1 MDHDQQGMARLNP
14 ATGRVRV
21 FDVSDG
27 LQGNEFAM
35 GAYHTGWSGVMYVG
49 GVEGLSLFHPD
60 SIDESTL
67 IPPTV
72 ITSIRKINQSLNLD
86 VPVIELGPDDKYVTF
101 EFASLDYT
109 NPPKN
114 LYAYRLRGF
123 DNAWTMAGVR
133 RSATFTNLDAGTYV
147 FEVKGTNSDGVWN
160 ETPAVLRI
168 EVMPPFWRSWWFIL
182 LSAIGLLLLGYVAY
196 KRRLAADVEKARIVG
211 ELQSARA
218 VQLGLLPASDPVFD
232 GLDVSGVCIPAMEVG
247 GDFFE
252 YLGADTGNPNLT
264 VAIGDVSGKGMN
276 AAMTA
281 VMAIGMLPR
290 GAELDRSPSEI
301 LRGINAKL
309 YQKTDKRVF
318 VVLLLVTFDRTARR
332 MRFSNA
338 GQSMPIRRRG
348 ADLKYLTGA
357 GDRFPLGVLER
368 AAYEDC
374 HVDLQPGDI
383 LVFTSDGATDARRAD
398 GTFFDAAGVEQV
410 VRDLPQDLSARDMV
424 QRIVEAVQ
432 AVTGDRQAHDDVTV
446 VVVKVR

>member
-1 MDHDQQGMARLNP
+1 
-14 ATGRVRV
+14 
-21 FDVSDG
+21 
-27 LQGNEFAM
+27 
-35 GAYHTGWSGVMYVG
+35 
-49 GVEGLSLFHPD
+49 
-60 SIDESTL
+60 
-67 IPPTV
+67 
-72 ITSIRKINQSLNLD
+72 
-86 VPVIELGPDDKYVTF
+86 
-101 EFASLDYT
+101 
-109 NPPKN
+109 
-114 LYAYRLRGF
+114 
-123 DNAWTMAGVR
+123 
-133 RSATFTNLDAGTYV
+133 
-147 FEVKGTNSDGVWN
+147 
-160 ETPAVLRI
+160 
-168 EVMPPFWRSWWFIL
+168 
-182 LSAIGLLLLGYVAY
+182 
-196 KRRLAADVEKARIVG
+196 
-211 ELQSARA
+211 
-218 VQLGLLPASDPVFD
+218 
-232 GLDVSGVCIPAMEVG
+232 
-247 GDFFE
+247 
-252 YLGADTGNPNLT
+252 
-264 VAIGDVSGKGMN
+264 MN

-309 YQKTDKRVF
+309 YEKTDKRVF
-318 VVLLLVTFDRTARR
+318 VVLLLATFDRTARR

-410 VRDLPQDLSARDMV
+410 VRNLPQDLSARDMV